1 MSITGAI
8 GALVQG
14 RQERNAIDV
23 QRDIEQFN
31 IKAEKQNAALVA
43 QQTSAREEQQRRE
56 SRQLLGTQRAAIGQS
71 GVGYGGSSADIIR
84 QSTASA
90 ELDSLNVRYA
100 GDLERMGIL
109 NSIEMREFNDANL
122 KHAGKVAMRMR
133 WVNAASAFFGG
144 GNIGKSSN
152 PQALPGSGSYGQSG
166 FSTTHGWASS
176 GMGTYGGMG
185 GGGEFGAFAPTS
197 NVSGSTSNFKAW
209 TGGSTFGAWGQG
221 WGG

>member
-1 MSITGAI
+1 MNIAGAV

-31 IKAEKQNAALVA
+31 IKVEKQNAALVA

-56 SRQLLGTQRAAIGQS
+56 SRQLLGTQRAAIAQS
-71 GVGYGGSSADIIR
+71 GVGFGGSSADIIR

-109 NSIEMREFNDANL
+109 NSIAMREFNDANL

-133 WVNAASAFFGG
+133 WVNAASAFVGG

-152 PQALPGSGSYGQSG
+152 PSALPGAGSAGQSG
-166 FSTTHGWASS
+166 FTTSHGWASS
-176 GMGTYGGMG
+176 GMGAYGGMG
-185 GGGEFGAFAPTS
+185 GAGKYGAFTPTTKV
-197 NVSGSTSNFKAW
+197 NDNDNYTAW
-209 TGGSTFGAWGQG
+209 TGGSSFGAWGQG

>member
-31 IKAEKQNAALVA
+31 IKTETQNAALVA

-84 QSTASA
+84 QSTVSA

-109 NSIEMREFNDANL
+109 NSIEMRKFNDANL

-133 WVNAASAFFGG
+133 WVNAVGAFLGSNQMSRPNTGGALDGPSA
-144 GNIGKSSN
+144 
-152 PQALPGSGSYGQSG
+152 YGQSA
-166 FSTTHGWASS
+166 FAPQHGWASN
-176 GMGTYGGMG
+176 GWGAYGGYG
-185 GGGEFGAFAPTS
+185 TKDGP
-197 NVSGSTSNFKAW
+197 STE
-209 TGGSTFGAWGQG
+209 TGWQGNSAFGAWGQG